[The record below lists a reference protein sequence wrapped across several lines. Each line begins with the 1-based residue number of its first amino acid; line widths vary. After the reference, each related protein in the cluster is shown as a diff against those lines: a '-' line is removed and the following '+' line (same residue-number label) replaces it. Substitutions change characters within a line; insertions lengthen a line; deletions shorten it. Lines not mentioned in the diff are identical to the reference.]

1 MWTTGG
7 VGQSGSSPCALGAA
21 DYDDAIVLFFFKVL
35 YFLSQERRR
44 NRLIVLISLFFTSFT
59 RFFKRS

>member
-21 DYDDAIVLFFFKVL
+21 DYDDAIVLFFLKCSTFCH
-35 YFLSQERRR
+35 RREGE
-44 NRLIVLISLFFTSFT
+44 IGS
-59 RFFKRS
+59 